1 VLTIGWNGGM
11 VEEWNSGKMGRDATG
26 SSLFVFTSWL
36 KPVIIYGTK
45 AYGSEEH

>member
-1 VLTIGWNGGM
+1 MEWWDSGK
-11 VEEWNSGKMGRDATG
+11 EEKRNSGKMGRDATG

-36 KPVIIYGTK
+36 KPVIIYGTV